1 MISDLLATFIKNA
14 FVFTWPGWRRFLRDF
29 VVIQIGFLLFGLAI
43 VIMVKAD
50 LGTSPWVALEVAL
63 VRRFPIT
70 LGQAAILVAAVIILL
85 DIMLREPL
93 GWGSLANMVSIGL
106 WVDWLQ
112 PWVPAPPPV
121 WWLQTPYLL
130 LGVLIMGFATALYV
144 GVRAGAGPRDS
155 LMLATARLF
164 KVSVRTARTLVEIVV
179 VTVGW
184 LLGGSIGIGTLLF
197 ALCIGPAVQLAFRVM
212 RVRPLQKTVPG
223 TLASPPTATN
233 S

>member
-1 MISDLLATFIKNA
+1 
-14 FVFTWPGWRRFLRDF
+14 
-29 VVIQIGFLLFGLAI
+29 
-43 VIMVKAD
+43 
-50 LGTSPWVALEVAL
+50 
-63 VRRFPIT
+63 
-70 LGQAAILVAAVIILL
+70 VAAVIILL
-85 DIMLREPL
+85 DIVLREPL

>member
-1 MISDLLATFIKNA
+1 MLKNA
-14 FVFTWPGWRRFLRDF
+14 FIFKWPGWPRFLRDF
-29 VVIQIGFLLFGLAI
+29 AVIQLGFLLFGLAI

-85 DIMLREPL
+85 DILLREPL

-106 WVDWLQ
+106 WVDLLQ
-112 PWVPAPPPV
+112 PWVPAPAPV
-121 WWLQTPYLL
+121 WWLQVPYLL
-130 LGVLIMGFATALYV
+130 LGVLTMGFATALYV

-155 LMLATARLF
+155 LMLATARLL
-164 KVSVRTARTLVEIVV
+164 KVSVRTARTVVEVIV

-184 LLGGSIGIGTLLF
+184 LLGGSIGIGTLIF
-197 ALCIGPAVQLAFRVM
+197 ALTIGPAVQIAFRLL
-212 RVRPLQKTVPG
+212 RIRPLAKAEPGPLPGAPAASKT
-223 TLASPPTATN
+223 
-233 S
+233 